1 MKNNNKKIIFWGTG
15 QSKREMTYV
24 DDLAEAIIF
33 FLKKKT
39 KATLINI
46 GSGYE
51 KSIKDYVKYVSKKM
65 KIKNKIIFDNNKEMD
80 GMRRKIVSS
89 SVAKKYG
96 FYCKHNFDVA
106 FDIVYND
113 FLLNKKKYLSM

>member
-1 MKNNNKKIIFWGTG
+1 
-15 QSKREMTYV
+15 
-24 DDLAEAIIF
+24 
-33 FLKKKT
+33 
-39 KATLINI
+39 
-46 GSGYE
+46 
-51 KSIKDYVKYVSKKM
+51 
-65 KIKNKIIFDNNKEMD
+65 MD

-106 FDIVYND
+106 FDIVYKD